1 MFLNGATDL
10 ARSGGGVNSNHMQ
23 LTLNKHYMEP
33 TNIPYNMIGVNMD
46 SILTPTSPNC
56 NSNQLFMTTPF
67 QASSYAYSTSSP
79 AANRYN
85 LSPPLKSSTTTQL
98 HVKNEHI
105 ASDYS
110 TVANTPTSI
119 YSSTPCSALYTSDT
133 TSTDG
138 GIFKFEPEHIQR
150 FQQSCQYDDSNLYNL
165 DTDYFN
171 YDEVNCQS
179 KTQSPCSSPL
189 IDPWMCYNNSLT
201 TGVCTGNSS
210 PKQFN
215 TQALPSMKIFS
226 NQFQT
231 HESMMSE
238 YYDTSFL
245 EAQAPTISNTGDY
258 QTPEAYH
265 TADNFNT
272 SDVDKPNREFK
283 NIWQGQPTVS
293 ASPSVNDMEKLSD
306 CEDNAVI
313 DDVAALS
320 SPLMLVDDLFV
331 VGPRKCMWYECYQ
344 VFSDQCKLVTHIEKL
359 HVEQKKSDEF
369 SCYWLDCV
377 RKNKPFNARYKLLI
391 HMRVHSGEKPNKCPV
406 SVLRIIIMI
415 CMLFRKI
422 AYYKLE

>member
-1 MFLNGATDL
+1 MIAVNKNSNTDMFLNGAMEL

-23 LTLNKHYMEP
+23 LTLNKHYTDH
-33 TNIPYNMIGVNMD
+33 TNIPYNMIGKNMD

-56 NSNQLFMTTPF
+56 NSNALFLTTPF
-67 QASSYAYSTSSP
+67 QASSYAYSTPSP
-79 AANRYN
+79 A
-85 LSPPLKSSTTTQL
+85 LKPSPTHL

-105 ASDYS
+105 SSDYS
-110 TVANTPTSI
+110 TIANTPTSI

-138 GIFKFEPEHIQR
+138 SIFKFEPEHIQR
-150 FQQSCQYDDSNLYNL
+150 FQQSCQYEDSNLYNL

-201 TGVCTGNSS
+201 TVNTGSTS

-226 NQFQT
+226 NQYQT

-245 EAQAPTISNTGDY
+245 DGQAPTIASRGDY
-258 QTPEAYH
+258 QTTDAHHP
-265 TADNFNT
+265 ADNFNT
-272 SDVDKPNREFK
+272 MDAEKPNREFK
-283 NIWQGQPTVS
+283 NIWQRQPTVS
-293 ASPSVNDMEKLSD
+293 SSPLANDMEKLSD

-313 DDVAALS
+313 DDVAFQS
-320 SPLMLVDDLFV
+320 SPLPLVEDLIV
-331 VGPRKCMWYECYQ
+331 LGPRKCMWYDCYQ

-369 SCYWLDCV
+369 SCFWLDCV

-406 SVLRIIIMI
+406 SVHLKVNIRNVVFMI
-415 CMLFRKI
+415 
-422 AYYKLE
+422 YKPF